1 MHRLGSMT
9 AKTDGSFRLLVDH
22 SVDIQLRPMGK
33 QIHISADLGPLP
45 ASDFERGEIFRHLL
59 QQALV
64 QIKSVRESLS
74 LDPERNLLVLYR
86 TSRGQMDL
94 DRLNQLVGD
103 FVNSYEFF
111 SGILSGDAQEP
122 VPYEVLIP

>member
-1 MHRLGSMT
+1 MT

-45 ASDFERGEIFRHLL
+45 AGEIFRHLL